1 VQYLELAR
9 EAELDWL
16 ARLDGCRRG
25 STHYLGVRSVAECR
39 LHLRRG
45 APFCA
50 YSLDRGNRP
59 ESNTSSGDPSDVG
72 DGEVKAMCEIPIVAL
87 VQDSIQQVIVHSG
100 TYAMELLLTA
110 TILVRIRYVIVRGLV
125 TRLARRQSAVIRAD
139 GRPGN
144 QATPDED
151 P

>member
-1 VQYLELAR
+1 
-9 EAELDWL
+9 
-16 ARLDGCRRG
+16 
-25 STHYLGVRSVAECR
+25 
-39 LHLRRG
+39 
-45 APFCA
+45 
-50 YSLDRGNRP
+50 
-59 ESNTSSGDPSDVG
+59 
-72 DGEVKAMCEIPIVAL
+72 MCEIPIVAL